1 MALNKEKFF
10 LTPVKRSHLVLTNG
24 VGSLI
29 RTRSKVTALICDLH
43 QWEQMIPTGKANGV
57 ERDAVRS
64 AVIAEN
70 KIRDAVLESA
80 AGIDFLVAPPSF
92 PDDGSTKRDWALPL
106 TRFPLAQVCTNGR
119 CNRLSFAQPS
129 DSFVFVG
136 KNGCMECGAKSV
148 DENKKSSKGRM
159 KRQVTVMLVCP
170 SGHIDEIDF
179 VAHAHGVH
187 KGGTVCGS
195 PDVRVT
201 FGFGSKRPN
210 AKCVACG
217 ESSGSEKIEMPCSGR
232 RPWVVGVP
240 VQNQE
245 CSEVM
250 RVVERTS
257 VQLYFSSTKSA
268 IFLPEDGIDERLIK
282 WMVAKVAIEHID
294 RSLDDS
300 RAHQTEL
307 NKARQNGFSLLTIEE
322 FNHHLDRAFPIKGD
336 ASHTEWN
343 PITTKASE
351 FERFTNPAQPSF
363 TSDLLE
369 FHHVTDTGGSP
380 LLGSG
385 SLIDQVVAVE
395 KLAETRMLDGFS
407 RWRPKNPDVMD
418 GLLQMWGVLPSKDS
432 DWWLPGYRVTGEGIL
447 FVFSHAK
454 IMAWAEKNSL
464 LTHDIPVFRTPSMK
478 PEELSLAGRLAH
490 TFGHTIMKP
499 LSDRCGYP
507 LPGLRDR
514 VYDLVDGSV
523 AVLVYTADGDSLGT
537 LGGLVEHAEGTRIAE
552 LVDDALELSRWCTQD
567 PVCNSA
573 MSQEELRTPGACHH
587 CVLVPETS
595 CEAFNESV
603 DRALLHGSADRKIVG
618 YFALS

>member
-1 MALNKEKFF
+1 MAVNKEKFF

-43 QWEQMIPTGKANGV
+43 QWEKMIPTGKAEGV
-57 ERDAVRS
+57 DRDAMRK
-64 AVIAEN
+64 AVIDDN
-70 KIRDAVLESA
+70 KIRDGVLESA

-92 PDDGSTKRDWALPL
+92 PDDGSSKQDWTLPL

-129 DSFVFVG
+129 DSFVYAG
-136 KNGCMECGAKSV
+136 KNGCMKCGAKSV
-148 DENKKSSKGRM
+148 DENKKSTKGRM

-179 VAHAHGVH
+179 VAHAHRVY
-187 KGGTVCGS
+187 KGGTVCAT

-210 AKCVACG
+210 AKCAACG
-217 ESSGSEKIEMPCSGR
+217 ESSGSEKIELPCSGR

-240 VQNQE
+240 SQNQE

-268 IFLPEDGIDERLIK
+268 IFLPEEGIDERLIR
-282 WMVAKVAIEHID
+282 WMIAKVANDHID
-294 RSLDDS
+294 RSLKDL
-300 RAHQTEL
+300 RAHQIEL
-307 NKARQNGFSLLTIEE
+307 VKAHQNGFPKLTLEE
-322 FNHHLDRAFPIKGD
+322 FIRHFDRAFPIRDKD
-336 ASHTEWN
+336 SQPEWN

-351 FERFTNPAQPSF
+351 FDRFTNPTQPIF

-369 FHHVTDTGGSP
+369 FHHVADMGGSP
-380 LLGSG
+380 LLGAG
-385 SLIDQVVAVE
+385 ALIDRVVAVE

-407 RWRPKNPDVMD
+407 RWRPKNPGAIE
-418 GLLQMWGVLPSKDS
+418 GLQQMWGVLPSKSS

-447 FVFSHAK
+447 FVFAQEAIK
-454 IMAWAEKNSL
+454 KWAEKNSSL
-464 LTHDIPVFRTPSMK
+464 AQEFPMLRTPSMK

-490 TFGHTIMKP
+490 TFGHAVMKP

-514 VYDLVDGSV
+514 VYDLVDGSI
-523 AVLVYTADGDSLGT
+523 AVLIYTADGDSLGT
-537 LGGLVEHAEGTRIAE
+537 LGGLVEHAEGARIAE

-573 MSQEELRTPGACHH
+573 TSQEELRTPGACHH

-595 CEAFNESV
+595 CEAFNRSI
-603 DRALLHGSADRKIVG
+603 DRALLHGSRDRNVVG
-618 YFALS
+618 YF